1 MSLTQSEKNRQIVP
15 ASSDPALVSPTHRV
29 ERAAGEF
36 RRGVPVLIRPPAG
49 GLSLTA
55 AAETVGDQTLRLMT
69 ASAGAGS
76 LMITHDRAATLKIPL
91 YTEGVIS
98 IPLAGDV
105 TAESVRAIA
114 DPAADLD
121 YPLKGPFHVSR
132 EQPQASGISAVRLAK
147 LAGLLPAAVAFS
159 VTPEQAA
166 RLAAD
171 HGLTEVA
178 TDDIDLFPQRT
189 AWELQLVT
197 RATVPLQG
205 AEQAELAAFRP
216 A

>member
-36 RRGVPVLIRPPAG
+36 RRGVPVLIRPRAG

-55 AAETVGDQTLRLMT
+55 AAETVGDQTMRLM
-69 ASAGAGS
+69 AAAAGRGS

-105 TAESVRAIA
+105 TAEFVRAIA
-114 DPAADLD
+114 RPNFPVGRVGNPCPVSLRHVLPPSVDLYRPLLGPPLSRPHVWISKGHMPAN
-121 YPLKGPFHVSR
+121 K
-132 EQPQASGISAVRLAK
+132 I
-147 LAGLLPAAVAFS
+147 
-159 VTPEQAA
+159 
-166 RLAAD
+166 
-171 HGLTEVA
+171 
-178 TDDIDLFPQRT
+178 
-189 AWELQLVT
+189 
-197 RATVPLQG
+197 
-205 AEQAELAAFRP
+205 
-216 A
+216 